1 MPDLSVTDA
10 EFGRLGHSCIRF
22 RELER
27 HLEAPSDRRS
37 LDTFS
42 ENTIG
47 DRRFI
52 HIGALLCQTLRSG
65 GARRF
70 RIEFKKRHRRLGAAS
85 GGSVREHCEKNES
98 PHYFV
103 SSCKIA
109 QRAVARVLKPD
120 PPIFPTKCSSITPG
134 LMAKRST

>member
-1 MPDLSVTDA
+1 MPDLPVTDA

-37 LDTFS
+37 LDAFS
-42 ENTIG
+42 ENAIG

-98 PHYFV
+98 PHYT
-103 SSCKIA
+103 
-109 QRAVARVLKPD
+109 VLLLWLSPRLFNV
-120 PPIFPTKCSSITPG
+120 PMRGC
-134 LMAKRST
+134 

>member
-37 LDTFS
+37 LDAFS
-42 ENTIG
+42 ENAIG

-98 PHYFV
+98 PHYIV
-103 SSCKIA
+103 SSCG
-109 QRAVARVLKPD
+109 
-120 PPIFPTKCSSITPG
+120 FPR
-134 LMAKRST
+134 LD